1 MNSLK
6 RLLAPPVFED
16 EVKTQQAY
24 MLHIILWTLVIAP
37 IPYVVYTL
45 LWNAEGASRA
55 LAQASFA
62 EVVSLSLLVVLR
74 RGHVKTAS
82 ILLVGAIW
90 LFFTASAL
98 TGNGARGES
107 YLIGYTLV
115 ITMAGILLGGMGA
128 FVITTLSLGAGIFMV
143 YLSQAAARVGYVVS
157 PLTTLTISFVLF
169 PVIAILQHLASK
181 RVRTALARATIS
193 EEKYRLISRVTSDYL
208 FSTRLD
214 EEGNMRLDWVA
225 GAFES
230 MTGYTFEEY
239 AAHGGWLAH
248 LHPDDLETDN
258 QALVKLKANQ
268 QTIHELRTYKK
279 TGEILWVQVYAHP
292 VWDQNTNSL
301 TAIVGA
307 VQDITERKRM
317 EQERE
322 ALINELESKNAE
334 LERFTYTVSHDLKS
348 PLVTITGFLGFLEKD
363 ALSGD
368 WHRVKGSIDRISAA
382 ARKMQAL
389 LNDLLE
395 LSRIGRIIN
404 PPQAVPFSEIVYEAI
419 DHVRGRLDEVNAIAE
434 IQRDLPIVHGDRVRL
449 VEVVQN
455 LVENAVKYAKPEGRL
470 RIEIGA
476 DGKDENGLPIFHVRD
491 NGIGIEPQYHEHI
504 FGFFNKLDNQ
514 SDGTGIGL
522 SLVKRIIEV
531 HNGRIWVESEKG
543 KGAAFY
549 FTLPVP
555 PAKEQPCADVL
566 P

>member
-1 MNSLK
+1 MKSLK
-6 RLLAPPVFED
+6 RLFAPPVFND
-16 EVKTQQAY
+16 AIKTQQAY

-45 LWNAEGASRA
+45 LLNAEGASRA
-55 LAQASFA
+55 LAQAWFA
-62 EVVSLSLLVVLR
+62 EVVSLFLVFVLR
-74 RGHVKTAS
+74 RGHVRAAS
-82 ILLVGAIW
+82 ILLVGALW
-90 LFFTASAL
+90 LFFTVSAL
-98 TGNGARGES
+98 TGNGVHGES

-128 FVITTLSLGAGIFMV
+128 FAVTTLSLGAGIFMV
-143 YLSQAAARVGYVVS
+143 YLSQDATRVGYVVS
-157 PLTTLTISFVLF
+157 PLTTWTISFVLF
-169 PVIAILQHLASK
+169 PVIAILQYLASR

-208 FSTRLD
+208 FSTRLN

-239 AAHGGWLAH
+239 LANGGWLAH
-248 LHPDDLETDN
+248 LHPDDLETDQ
-258 QALVKLKANQ
+258 QAFVKLTTNQ
-268 QTIHELRTYKK
+268 QVIHELRTYKK
-279 TGEILWVQVYAHP
+279 SGEILWVRAYAHP
-292 VWDQNTNSL
+292 VWDESTNSL

-322 ALINELESKNAE
+322 SLIHELENKNAE

-363 ALSGD
+363 ALNGD

-382 ARKMQAL
+382 ARKMQTL

-395 LSRIGRIIN
+395 LSRVGRIIN
-404 PPQAVPFSEIVYEAI
+404 PPQDVPFSEIIYEAI
-419 DHVRGRLDEVNAIAE
+419 DHVRGRLDEINAIVE

-476 DGKDENGLPIFHVRD
+476 DSRNEKGRLVFHVRD
-491 NGIGIEPQYHEHI
+491 NGVGIEPQYHERI
-504 FGFFNKLDNQ
+504 FGLFNKLDNQ
-514 SDGTGIGL
+514 SEGTGIGL

-549 FTLPVP
+549 FTLP
-555 PAKEQPCADVL
+555 AAQTEE
-566 P
+566 

>member
-1 MNSLK
+1 MKFLK
-6 RLLAPPVFED
+6 RLFAPPVFDD
-16 EVKTQQAY
+16 ELKTQQAY

-37 IPYVVYTL
+37 IPYGAYTL
-45 LWNAEGASRA
+45 LLNAEDLSRA
-55 LAQASFA
+55 LAQTAFA
-62 EVVSLSLLVVLR
+62 EGVSLSLLVVLR
-74 RGHVKTAS
+74 RRHVKTAS
-82 ILLVGAIW
+82 ILLVGAFW
-90 LFFTASAL
+90 FFFTVSAL
-98 TGNGARGES
+98 TGNGVRGES

-128 FVITTLSLGAGIFMV
+128 FVVTALSLGAGIYMV
-143 YLSQAAARVGYVVS
+143 YLSQDVTRVGYVVS
-157 PLTTLTISFVLF
+157 PLTTWVISFVLF

-230 MTGYTFEEY
+230 MTGYTYDEY
-239 AAHGGWLAH
+239 LANGGWLAH
-248 LHPDDLETDN
+248 LHPDDLETDK

-279 TGEILWVQVYAHP
+279 SGEIQWVRVYAHP
-292 VWDQNTNSL
+292 IWDHNTNSL

-307 VQDITERKRM
+307 VQDVTDRKRA
-317 EQERE
+317 EEERE
-322 ALINELESKNAE
+322 TLIHELENKNAE

-363 ALSGD
+363 AMNGRKERIESGI
-368 WHRVKGSIDRISAA
+368 RRISNAA
-382 ARKMQAL
+382 MKMQAL

-395 LSRIGRIIN
+395 LSRIGRLMN
-404 PPQAVPFSEIVYEAI
+404 PAEDVPFGEIVNEAI
-419 DHVRGRLDEVNAIAE
+419 DLLRGRLDEADAVVE

-455 LVENAVKYAKPEGRL
+455 LVENAVKYANPRARL
-470 RIEIGA
+470 RIEIGME
-476 DGKDENGLPIFHVRD
+476 GFNEQNFPIFHVRD
-491 NGIGIEPQYHEHI
+491 NGMGIEPQYHEHI
-504 FGFFNKLDNQ
+504 FGLFNKLDAR
-514 SDGTGIGL
+514 SEGTGIGL

-531 HNGRIWVESEKG
+531 HGGRIWVESEKG
-543 KGAAFY
+543 KGAAFH
-549 FTLPVP
+549 FSLPTP
-555 PAKEQPCADVL
+555 PTKE
-566 P
+566 

>member
-1 MNSLK
+1 MKSLK
-6 RLLAPPVFED
+6 RLLAPPKFDD
-16 EVKTQQAY
+16 EIETQQGY

-45 LWNAEGASRA
+45 LLNAEGASRA
-55 LAQASFA
+55 LAQAAFA

-74 RGHVKTAS
+74 GGHVKTAS
-82 ILLVGAIW
+82 LLLVGAFW
-90 LFFTASAL
+90 FFFTVSAL
-98 TGNGARGES
+98 TGNGVRGES

-115 ITMAGILLGGMGA
+115 ITMAGILLGGIGA
-128 FVITTLSLGAGIFMV
+128 FVITTLSLGAGFFMA
-143 YLSQAAARVGYVVS
+143 YLSQDATRVGYVVS
-157 PLTTLTISFVLF
+157 PLTTWAISFVLF

-181 RVRTALARATIS
+181 RVWTALARATVS
-193 EEKYRLISRVTSDYL
+193 DEKYRLISRVTSDYL

-214 EEGNMRLDWVA
+214 EQGNMRLDWVA

-239 AAHGGWLAH
+239 LANGGWLAH
-248 LHPDDLETDN
+248 LHPDDLETDK

-268 QTIHELRTYKK
+268 QIIHELRTYKK
-279 TGEILWVQVYAHP
+279 TGEILWVRVYAHP
-292 VWDQNTNSL
+292 IWDEDTNSL

-322 ALINELESKNAE
+322 ALINELENKNAE

-395 LSRIGRIIN
+395 LSRVGRIIN
-404 PPQAVPFSEIVYEAI
+404 PPQDVRFEEIVYEAI
-419 DHVRGRLDEVNAIAE
+419 DHVRGLLDEVNAIVE
-434 IQRDLPIVHGDRVRL
+434 IQRDLPIVRGDRVRL

-455 LVENAVKYAKPEGRL
+455 LAENAVKYAKPEGRL
-470 RIEIGA
+470 RIEIGT
-476 DGKDENGLPIFHVRD
+476 DGKDENGRLVFHVRD
-491 NGIGIEPQYHEHI
+491 NGVGIEPQYHEQI
-504 FGFFNKLDNQ
+504 FGLFNKLDNQ
-514 SDGTGIGL
+514 SEGTGIGL

-531 HNGRIWVESEKG
+531 HDGRIWVESEKG
-543 KGAAFY
+543 KGATFY
-549 FTLPVP
+549 FTLP
-555 PAKEQPCADVL
+555 AAQTKE
-566 P
+566 

>member
-1 MNSLK
+1 MKSLK
-6 RLLAPPVFED
+6 RLLAPPVFDD
-16 EVKTQQAY
+16 EIKTQQAD
-24 MLHIILWTLVIAP
+24 MLHIILWTLVVAP
-37 IPYVVYTL
+37 IPYIVYTL
-45 LWNAEGASRA
+45 LLNAEGMSRA
-55 LAQASFA
+55 LVQAAFA
-62 EVVSLSLLVVLR
+62 EVVSLFLMFVLR

-82 ILLVGAIW
+82 ILLVGAFW
-90 LFFTASAL
+90 FFFTVSAL
-98 TGNGARGES
+98 TGNGVHGES

-128 FVITTLSLGAGIFMV
+128 FAVTTLSLGAGIYMV
-143 YLSQAAARVGYVVS
+143 YLSQDVTRVGYAVS
-157 PLTTLTISFVLF
+157 PLTTWAISFVLF
-169 PVIAILQHLASK
+169 PVIAVLQHLASK
-181 RVRTALARATIS
+181 RVRTALARATVS
-193 EEKYRLISRVTSDYL
+193 EEKYRLISSVTSDYL
-208 FSTRLD
+208 FSTRLNKD
-214 EEGNMRLDWVA
+214 GNMQLDWVA

-239 AAHGGWLAH
+239 LANGGWLAH
-248 LHPDDLETDN
+248 LHPDDLETDK

-279 TGEILWVQVYAHP
+279 TGEILWVRVYAHP
-292 VWDQNTNSL
+292 VWDQDADSL

-322 ALINELESKNAE
+322 ALINELENKNAE

-368 WHRVKGSIDRISAA
+368 WLRVKGSIDRISGA

-404 PPQAVPFSEIVYEAI
+404 PPQDVPFSEIVYEAV
-419 DHVRGRLDEVNAIAE
+419 DHVRGRLDEVNAIVE

-449 VEVVQN
+449 VEVIQN

-470 RIEIGA
+470 RIEIA
-476 DGKDENGLPIFHVRD
+476 TDGKNEKGQIVFHVCD
-491 NGIGIEPQYHEHI
+491 NGVGIEPQHHERI
-504 FGFFNKLDNQ
+504 FGLFNKLDNQ
-514 SDGTGIGL
+514 SEGTGIGL

-531 HNGRIWVESEKG
+531 HNGRIWVESEQG
-543 KGAAFY
+543 IGATFY
-549 FTLPVP
+549 FTLPAP
-555 PAKEQPCADVL
+555 PAKE
-566 P
+566 

>member
-1 MNSLK
+1 MKSLK
-6 RLLAPPVFED
+6 RLLTPPKFDD
-16 EVKTQQAY
+16 EIETQQAY

-45 LWNAEGASRA
+45 LLNAEGASRA
-55 LAQASFA
+55 LAQAVFA
-62 EVVSLSLLVVLR
+62 EAVSLSLLVVLR

-82 ILLVGAIW
+82 ILLVGAFW
-90 LFFTASAL
+90 FFFTVSAL
-98 TGNGARGES
+98 TGNGVRGES

-128 FVITTLSLGAGIFMV
+128 FAITTLSLGAGFFMA
-143 YLSQAAARVGYVVS
+143 YLSQDATRVGYVVS
-157 PLTTLTISFVLF
+157 PLTTWAISFVLF

-181 RVRTALARATIS
+181 RVRTTLARATIS

-214 EEGNMRLDWVA
+214 EQGNMRLDWVA

-239 AAHGGWLAH
+239 LANGGWLAH

-258 QALVKLKANQ
+258 RALAKLKANQ
-268 QTIHELRTYKK
+268 QTIHELRTYHKS
-279 TGEILWVQVYAHP
+279 GEVRWVRVYAHP
-292 VWDQNTNSL
+292 VWDHGTNSL

-322 ALINELESKNAE
+322 ALINELENKNAE

-368 WHRVKGSIDRISAA
+368 WHRVKGSIDRISSA

-395 LSRIGRIIN
+395 LSRVGRIIN
-404 PPQAVPFSEIVYEAI
+404 PPQDVPFSEVVDEAI
-419 DHVRGRLDEVNAIAE
+419 DHVRGLLDEVNAIVE

-455 LVENAVKYAKPEGRL
+455 LAENAVKYAKPEGRL

-476 DGKDENGLPIFHVRD
+476 DGNDQNGRLVFHVRD
-491 NGIGIEPQYHEHI
+491 NGIGIEPQYHERI
-504 FGFFNKLDNQ
+504 FGLFNKLDNQ
-514 SDGTGIGL
+514 SEGAGIGL

-531 HNGRIWVESEKG
+531 HDGRIWVESEKG
-543 KGAAFY
+543 KGATFY
-549 FTLPVP
+549 FTLPAAQ
-555 PAKEQPCADVL
+555 AKE
-566 P
+566 